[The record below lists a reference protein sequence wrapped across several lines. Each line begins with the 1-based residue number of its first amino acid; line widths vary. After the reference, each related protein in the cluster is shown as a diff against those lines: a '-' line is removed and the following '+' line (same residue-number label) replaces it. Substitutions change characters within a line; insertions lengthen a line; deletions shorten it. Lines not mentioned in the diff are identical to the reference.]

1 MKINNAVWNEAKK
14 KIEEHLQY
22 DKGITD
28 VTVKLKVRESA
39 KAYLRN
45 YLQITITI

>member
-14 KIEEHLQY
+14 KIEEHLQD